1 MKNLAGELSQA
12 FTLMKGC
19 EPFVVTAEQ
28 DIAMALGQLLKRL
41 LPDKRIITVDGITTG
56 DGDYLDI
63 GRPVHSNS
71 LSDQYTAA
79 LPVVVKTL
87 IFYKN

>member
-1 MKNLAGELSQA
+1 M
-12 FTLMKGC
+12 
-19 EPFVVTAEQ
+19 VDH
-28 DIAMALGQLLKRL
+28 DIAMALGLLLKRS
-41 LPDKRIITVDGITTG
+41 LPDKRIISVDGIVVH

-63 GRPVHSNS
+63 GKPKPSIHSDGLNP
-71 LSDQYTAA
+71 TCTGA

>member
-1 MKNLAGELSQA
+1 MSLLAGRRPPA
-12 FTLMKGC
+12 
-19 EPFVVTAEQ
+19 
-28 DIAMALGQLLKRL
+28 ALGLLLKRL
-41 LPDKRIITVDGITTG
+41 LPDKRIITVDGIVVQ

-71 LSDQYTAA
+71 LSDIWSQT

>member
-1 MKNLAGELSQA
+1 M
-12 FTLMKGC
+12 
-19 EPFVVTAEQ
+19 V
-28 DIAMALGQLLKRL
+28 LGQLLKRL
-41 LPDKRIITVDGITTG
+41 VPDKRIISVDGIVMQ

-63 GRPVHSNS
+63 GKPVHSNS
-71 LSDQYTAA
+71 LSDKSTQT